1 MRYHN
6 ILWDWNG
13 TLIDDAVTSLNCVND
28 MLTEMNKPLISL
40 EQYYT
45 YVETPIIG
53 FYKHILSEDELDF
66 PVISKSFHDSYNRR
80 IKETFLSPDTENVLK
95 ILKEN
100 GAKQYIITATKEESA
115 RNLTKQYGVEE
126 YFDGIFG
133 ADNTLAESKVERA
146 IKFFGSNN
154 IDHNDTIFIG
164 DTLHDLETAN
174 ALGVDCILVT
184 FGHQGKEITENSG
197 AVTVDTLKDA
207 LNIILDDRAVDF
219 HTHSTCSDGTF
230 TPTELINH
238 AEQVGLSAIALTD
251 HDSVNGIEEA
261 LKASENTNL
270 EFIPGIEFSV
280 TADTEI
286 HIIGLFIDHK
296 NEALLKTI
304 EKTRSVRKNRM
315 EEICKKLRDHG
326 FDITYEEASQLAGGD
341 FLGRAHIARLMLNKG
356 YVSSVKEAFDK
367 YIGLNKP
374 CYAVKKEIT
383 PKDAI
388 TAIRNAGGLAF
399 LAHLHQTKLNNE
411 RLFELLKELKGYG
424 LNGIEGYY
432 TEYTDENIIEFRT
445 LAQKLGL
452 FYSGGSDF
460 HGSMKPQV
468 NLKTGYGDLH
478 IPYSTLSTLKRLKSK
493 I

>member
-28 MLTEMNKPLISL
+28 MLSEMNKPLITL
-40 EQYYT
+40 DQYYT

-53 FYKHILSEDELDF
+53 FYRHILTEDELDF
-66 PVISKSFHDSYNRR
+66 PTISKSFHDSYNRR
-80 IKETFLSPDTENVLK
+80 INETSLAKNAIKVLK
-95 ILKEN
+95 TLKEN

-115 RNLTKQYGVEE
+115 KKLTKEYNVSE

-146 IKFFGSNN
+146 LTFFKNNN
-154 IDHNDTIFIG
+154 INPTDTVFIG
-164 DTLHDLETAN
+164 DSLHDLETAN

-184 FGHQGKEITENSG
+184 FGHQGKAIIESSG
-197 AVTVDTLKDA
+197 TVTADNLIDVLD
-207 LNIILDDRAVDF
+207 IIMDGRAVDF
-219 HTHSTCSDGTF
+219 HTHSTFSDGTM
-230 TPTELINH
+230 TPTELIKH
-238 AEQVGLSAIALTD
+238 AEEVGLSAIALTD
-251 HDSVNGIEEA
+251 HDSVDGIKEA
-261 LKASENTNL
+261 FEASKNSSV

-286 HIIGLFIDHK
+286 HIIGLFIDPN
-296 NEALLKTI
+296 NEILLKTI
-304 EKTRSVRKNRM
+304 EKTRSQRKNRM
-315 EEICKKLRDHG
+315 EEICRKLRDHG
-326 FDITYEEASQLAGGD
+326 FDITYEEALKLAGGD
-341 FLGRAHIARLMLNKG
+341 FLGRAHIAHLMMQKG
-356 YVSSVKEAFDK
+356 YVESIKEAFDK

-383 PKDAI
+383 PQDAI
-388 TAIRNAGGLAF
+388 TAIRSAGGLAF
-399 LAHLHQTKLNNE
+399 LAHLHQTKFDKDK
-411 RLFELLKELKGYG
+411 LFTLLSELKNYG

-432 TEYTDENIIEFRT
+432 TEYTNEHIIEFRT

-460 HGSMKPQV
+460 HGTMKPQV
-468 NLKTGYGDLH
+468 KLKSGYSDLH
-478 IPYSTLSTLKRLKSK
+478 IPYSILTTLKRLKSNL
-493 I
+493 

>member
-28 MLTEMNKPLISL
+28 MLTEMNKPLITL

-53 FYKHILSEDELDF
+53 FYRHILTEDELDF
-66 PVISKSFHDSYNRR
+66 PLISKSFHESYNRR
-80 IKETFLSPDTENVLK
+80 IKETELADNAINVLRT
-95 ILKEN
+95 LKNN

-115 RNLTKQYGVEE
+115 KKLTIDYNVNEF
-126 YFDGIFG
+126 FDGIFG

-146 IKFFGSNN
+146 LNFFRNNN
-154 IDHNDTIFIG
+154 INPQDTVFIG
-164 DTLHDLETAN
+164 DSLHDLETAN

-184 FGHQGKEITENSG
+184 YGHQGRKIIENSG
-197 AVTVDTLKDA
+197 TVTADSLNDV

-219 HTHSTCSDGTF
+219 HTHSTFSDGTF
-230 TPTELINH
+230 TPTELLNH
-238 AEQVGLSAIALTD
+238 AKEVGLSAIALTD
-251 HDSVNGIEEA
+251 HDSVDGINEA
-261 LKASENTNL
+261 IEASKQLDL

-286 HIIGLFIDHK
+286 HIIGLFIDPH
-296 NEALLKTI
+296 NETLLKTI
-304 EKTRSVRKNRM
+304 EKTRSQRKKRM
-315 EEICKKLRDHG
+315 EEICHKLREHS
-326 FDITYEEASQLAGGD
+326 FDITYDEAQELAGGD
-341 FLGRAHIARLMLNKG
+341 FLGRAHIAHLMMKKG
-356 YVSSVKEAFDK
+356 YVATVREAFDK

-383 PKDAI
+383 PQDAI
-388 TAIRNAGGLAF
+388 TAIRSAGGLAF
-399 LAHLHQTKLNNE
+399 LAHLHQTKFNKDKLDS
-411 RLFELLKELKGYG
+411 LLKELKEYG

-432 TEYTDENIIEFRT
+432 TEYTNEHIREFRT
-445 LAQKLGL
+445 LAQKHGL

-460 HGSMKPQV
+460 HGSMKPDV
-468 NLKTGYGDLH
+468 KLKSGYSDLH
-478 IPYSTLSTLKRLKSK
+478 IPYSILTTLKRLKSDL
-493 I
+493 

>member
-28 MLTEMNKPLISL
+28 MLTEMNKTLITL
-40 EQYYT
+40 EQFYT

-53 FYKHILSEDELDF
+53 FYRHILTEDELDF
-66 PVISKSFHDSYNRR
+66 SRISKSFHEAYNNRLS
-80 IKETFLSPDTENVLK
+80 ETELSSNALNVLQA
-95 ILKEN
+95 LKKN

-115 RNLTKQYGVEE
+115 RKLTIKYGVNE

-146 IKFFGSNN
+146 LKIFNENN
-154 IDHNDTIFIG
+154 INPADTVFIG

-184 FGHQGKEITENSG
+184 FGHQGKTIVENSG
-197 AVTVDTLKDA
+197 TVTADSLDEV
-207 LNIILDDRAVDF
+207 LNIILDERAVDF
-219 HTHSTCSDGTF
+219 HTHSTFSDGTF

-238 AEQVGLSAIALTD
+238 AVKVGLSAIALTD
-251 HDSVNGIEEA
+251 HDTVNGIEEA
-261 LKASENTNL
+261 IEASKNKAI

-280 TADTEI
+280 ADGTEI

-296 NEALLKTI
+296 NKTLLDI
-304 EKTRSVRKNRM
+304 IQKTRSQREVRMKGVI
-315 EEICKKLRDHG
+315 EKLQNLG
-326 FDITYEEASQLAGGD
+326 FKITYEEAQKLAGGD
-341 FLGRAHIARLMLNKG
+341 FVGRAHIAHILMDKG
-356 YVSSVKEAFDK
+356 YVSTVKEAFDK

-374 CYAVKKEIT
+374 CYVEKKEIT

-388 TAIRNAGGLAF
+388 TAIRSAGGLAF
-399 LAHLHQTKLNNE
+399 LAHLHQTKFDFQKLDK
-411 RLFELLKELKGYG
+411 LLEELKGYG

-432 TEYTDENIIEFRT
+432 TEYTNEHIKDFRT
-445 LAQKLGL
+445 LAQKHGL

-460 HGSMKPQV
+460 HGSMKPTV
-468 NLKTGYGDLH
+468 KLRSGYSDLH
-478 IPYSTLSTLKRLKSK
+478 IPYSILTTLKRLKSNN
-493 I
+493 

>member
-28 MLTEMNKPLISL
+28 MLIEMGKPLITL

-53 FYKHILSEDELDF
+53 FYRHILTEDELDF

-80 IKETFLSPDTENVLK
+80 IGETHLAANADEVLQT
-95 ILKEN
+95 LKEN

-115 RNLTKQYGVEE
+115 KKLTKDYGVNKF
-126 YFDGIFG
+126 FDGIFG
-133 ADNTLAESKVERA
+133 ANDTFAESKIDRA
-146 IKFFGSNN
+146 LTFLKNNN
-154 IDHNDTIFIG
+154 IEPHDTVFIG

-174 ALGVDCILVT
+174 ALGIDCILVT
-184 FGHQGKEITENSG
+184 YGHQGPDITKTSG
-197 AVTVDTLKDA
+197 TVTADNLTEV
-207 LNIILDDRAVDF
+207 LNIILDNRAVDF
-219 HTHSTCSDGTF
+219 HTHSTFSDGTF
-230 TPTELINH
+230 TPTELIKH
-238 AEQVGLSAIALTD
+238 AEEVGLSAIALTD
-251 HDSVNGIEEA
+251 HDSVDGINEA
-261 LKASENTNL
+261 IKANKNSNL

-286 HIIGLFIDHK
+286 HIIGLFIDPENK
-296 NEALLKTI
+296 VLLDTI
-304 EKTRSVRKNRM
+304 EKTRSQRKNRM
-315 EEICKKLRDHG
+315 EEICRKLREHG
-326 FDITYEEASQLAGGD
+326 FDITYEEALTLAGGD
-341 FLGRAHIARLMLNKG
+341 FLGRAHIAKLMMDKG
-356 YVSSVKEAFDK
+356 YVETVKEAFDK

-388 TAIRNAGGLAF
+388 TAIRSAGGLAF
-399 LAHLHQTKLNNE
+399 LAHLHQTKLEND
-411 RLFELLKELKGYG
+411 RLYSLLNELKSYG

-432 TEYTDENIIEFRT
+432 TEYTNEHIIEFRT

-460 HGSMKPQV
+460 HGTMKPSV
-468 NLKTGYGDLH
+468 KLKSGYADLH
-478 IPYSTLSTLKRLKSK
+478 IPYSILTTLKRLKSE

>member
-1 MRYHN
+1 MRYQN

-13 TLIDDAVTSLNCVND
+13 TLIDDAVTSLDCVND
-28 MLTEMNKPLISL
+28 MLSEMGKPLISL

-53 FYKHILSEDELDF
+53 FYRHILTEEELDF
-66 PVISKSFHDSYNRR
+66 PTISKSFHEAYNNRLNTT
-80 IKETFLSPDTENVLK
+80 KLAYNALNVLK
-95 ILKEN
+95 SLKEN

-115 RNLTKQYGVEE
+115 RNLTIEYSVNE

-146 IKFFGSNN
+146 LKFFNDNN
-154 IDHNDTIFIG
+154 INPHDTIFIG

-184 FGHQGKEITENSG
+184 FGHQGKAIVENSG
-197 AVTVDTLKDA
+197 TVTANSLDEV
-207 LNIILDDRAVDF
+207 LNIILDERAVDF
-219 HTHSTCSDGTF
+219 HTHSTFSDGTF

-238 AEQVGLSAIALTD
+238 AVEVGLSAIALTD
-251 HDSVNGIEEA
+251 HDTVNGINEA
-261 LKASENTNL
+261 LEVSTSKNI

-280 TADTEI
+280 ADGTEI

-296 NEALLKTI
+296 NEVLLDVI
-304 EKTRSVRKNRM
+304 NKTRSQREARM
-315 EEICKKLRDHG
+315 KGVIEKLLNCG
-326 FDITYEEASQLAGGD
+326 FEITYEEAQALAGGD
-341 FLGRAHIARLMLNKG
+341 FVGRAHIAHILMDKG
-356 YVSSVKEAFDK
+356 YVATVKEAFDK

-374 CYAVKKEIT
+374 CYVEKKEIT

-388 TAIRNAGGLAF
+388 TAIRSAGGLAF
-399 LAHLHQTKLNNE
+399 LAHLHQTKFDFQQLDK
-411 RLFELLKELKGYG
+411 LLGELKSYG

-432 TEYTDENIIEFRT
+432 TEYTNDHIKQFRA
-445 LAQKLGL
+445 LAQKHNL

-460 HGSMKPQV
+460 HGTMKPNV
-468 NLKTGYGDLH
+468 NLRSGYSDLH
-478 IPYSTLSTLKRLKSK
+478 IPYSILTTLKRLKSEN
-493 I
+493 

>member
-53 FYKHILSEDELDF
+53 FYRHILTEDELDF
-66 PVISKSFHDSYNRR
+66 PVISKSFHDSYNNR
-80 IKETFLSPDTENVLK
+80 IKETFLADNAEFTIK
-95 ILKEN
+95 TLKEN

-115 RNLTKQYGVEE
+115 RKLAYEYGVGE

-146 IKFFGSNN
+146 LNFFKENN
-154 IDHNDTIFIG
+154 INPRDTVFIG

-197 AVTVDTLKDA
+197 TVTADNLIDV

-230 TPTELINH
+230 TPTELIQH
-238 AEQVGLSAIALTD
+238 AEEIGLAAIALTD
-251 HDSVNGIEEA
+251 HDSVDGIEEA

-296 NEALLKTI
+296 NETLLNTI
-304 EKTRSVRKNRM
+304 EKTRSQRKNRM
-315 EEICKKLRDHG
+315 EEICKKLRAHG
-326 FDITYEEASQLAGGD
+326 FDITYEEALELAGGD
-341 FLGRAHIARLMLNKG
+341 FLGRAHIATLMMNKG
-356 YVSSVKEAFDK
+356 YVSTVKEAFDK

-388 TAIRNAGGLAF
+388 TAIRSAGGFAF
-399 LAHLHQTKLNNE
+399 LAHLHQTKFDNE
-411 RLFELLKELKGYG
+411 KLFLLLKELKGYG

-432 TEYTDENIIEFRT
+432 TEYTNENIIEFRT
-445 LAQKLGL
+445 IAQKLGL

-460 HGSMKPQV
+460 HGSMKPKV

-493 I
+493 L

>member
-1 MRYHN
+1 
-6 ILWDWNG
+6 
-13 TLIDDAVTSLNCVND
+13 
-28 MLTEMNKPLISL
+28 
-40 EQYYT
+40 
-45 YVETPIIG
+45 
-53 FYKHILSEDELDF
+53 
-66 PVISKSFHDSYNRR
+66 
-80 IKETFLSPDTENVLK
+80 
-95 ILKEN
+95 
-100 GAKQYIITATKEESA
+100 
-115 RNLTKQYGVEE
+115 
-126 YFDGIFG
+126 
-133 ADNTLAESKVERA
+133 
-146 IKFFGSNN
+146 
-154 IDHNDTIFIG
+154 
-164 DTLHDLETAN
+164 
-174 ALGVDCILVT
+174 
-184 FGHQGKEITENSG
+184 
-197 AVTVDTLKDA
+197 
-207 LNIILDDRAVDF
+207 
-219 HTHSTCSDGTF
+219 
-230 TPTELINH
+230 
-238 AEQVGLSAIALTD
+238 
-251 HDSVNGIEEA
+251 
-261 LKASENTNL
+261 
-270 EFIPGIEFSV
+270 
-280 TADTEI
+280 
-286 HIIGLFIDHK
+286 
-296 NEALLKTI
+296 
-304 EKTRSVRKNRM
+304 M

>member
-28 MLTEMNKPLISL
+28 MLTEMNKTLITL
-40 EQYYT
+40 EQFYT

-53 FYKHILSEDELDF
+53 FYRHILTEDELDF
-66 PVISKSFHDSYNRR
+66 SRISKSFHEAYNNRLS
-80 IKETFLSPDTENVLK
+80 ETELSSNALNVLQA
-95 ILKEN
+95 LKKN

-115 RNLTKQYGVEE
+115 KKLTIKYGVNE

-146 IKFFGSNN
+146 LKFFNENN
-154 IDHNDTIFIG
+154 INPADTVFIG

-184 FGHQGKEITENSG
+184 FGHQGKTIVENSG
-197 AVTVDTLKDA
+197 TVTADSLDEV
-207 LNIILDDRAVDF
+207 LNIILDERAVDF
-219 HTHSTCSDGTF
+219 HTHSTFSDGTF

-238 AEQVGLSAIALTD
+238 AVKVGLSAIALTD
-251 HDSVNGIEEA
+251 HDTVNGIEEA
-261 LKASENTNL
+261 IEASKNKAI

-280 TADTEI
+280 ADGTEI

-296 NEALLKTI
+296 NKTLLDI
-304 EKTRSVRKNRM
+304 IQKTRSQREVRMKGVI
-315 EEICKKLRDHG
+315 EKLQNLG
-326 FDITYEEASQLAGGD
+326 FKITYEEAQKLAGGD
-341 FLGRAHIARLMLNKG
+341 FVGRAHIAHILMDKG
-356 YVSSVKEAFDK
+356 YVSTVKEAFDK

-374 CYAVKKEIT
+374 CYVEKKEIT

-388 TAIRNAGGLAF
+388 TAIRSAGGLAF
-399 LAHLHQTKLNNE
+399 LAHLHQTKFDFQKLDK
-411 RLFELLKELKGYG
+411 LLEELKGYG

-432 TEYTDENIIEFRT
+432 TEYTNEHIKDFRT
-445 LAQKLGL
+445 LAQKHGL

-460 HGSMKPQV
+460 HGSMKPTV
-468 NLKTGYGDLH
+468 KLRSGYSDLH
-478 IPYSTLSTLKRLKSK
+478 IPYSILTTLKRLKSNN
-493 I
+493 

>member
-13 TLIDDAVTSLNCVND
+13 TLIDDAATSLNCVND
-28 MLTEMNKPLISL
+28 MLTEMNKPLITL
-40 EQYYT
+40 EQFHT

-53 FYKHILSEDELDF
+53 FYRHILTEDELDF
-66 PVISKSFHDSYNRR
+66 SRISKSFHEAYNNRLS
-80 IKETFLSPDTENVLK
+80 ETELSGNTLNVLQA
-95 ILKEN
+95 LKKN

-115 RNLTKQYGVEE
+115 RKLTIKYGVNE

-146 IKFFGSNN
+146 LKFFNENN
-154 IDHNDTIFIG
+154 INPADTVFIG

-184 FGHQGKEITENSG
+184 FGHQGKTIVENSG
-197 AVTVDTLKDA
+197 TVTADSLDEV
-207 LNIILDDRAVDF
+207 LNIILDERAVDF
-219 HTHSTCSDGTF
+219 HTHSTFSDGTF

-238 AEQVGLSAIALTD
+238 AVEVGLSAIALTD
-251 HDSVNGIEEA
+251 HDTVNGIEEA
-261 LKASENTNL
+261 IEASKNKGI

-280 TADTEI
+280 ADGTEI

-296 NEALLKTI
+296 NKTLLDI
-304 EKTRSVRKNRM
+304 IQKTRSQREVRMKGVI
-315 EEICKKLRDHG
+315 EKLQNLG
-326 FDITYEEASQLAGGD
+326 FKITYEEAQKLAGGD
-341 FLGRAHIARLMLNKG
+341 FVGRAHIAHILMDKG
-356 YVSSVKEAFDK
+356 YVSTVKEAFDK

-374 CYAVKKEIT
+374 CYVEKKEIT

-388 TAIRNAGGLAF
+388 TAIRSAGGLAF
-399 LAHLHQTKLNNE
+399 LAHLHQTKFDFQKLDK
-411 RLFELLKELKGYG
+411 LLEELKSYG

-432 TEYTDENIIEFRT
+432 TEYTNEHIKDFRT
-445 LAQKLGL
+445 LAQKHGL

-460 HGSMKPQV
+460 HGSMKPTV
-468 NLKTGYGDLH
+468 KLRSGYSDLH
-478 IPYSTLSTLKRLKSK
+478 VPYSILTTLKRLKSNN
-493 I
+493 

>member
-28 MLTEMNKPLISL
+28 MLTEMNKPLITL

-53 FYKHILSEDELDF
+53 FYKHILTDEELDF
-66 PVISKSFHDSYNRR
+66 PTISKSFHSSYCNR
-80 IKETFLSPDTENVLK
+80 INETFLADGAEHTLK

-115 RNLTKQYGVEE
+115 RNLAFQYGVGE
-126 YFDGIFG
+126 YFNGIFG

-146 IKFFGSNN
+146 LNFFKENN
-154 IDHNDTIFIG
+154 INPNDTIFIG

-184 FGHQGKEITENSG
+184 YGHQGKEITEKSG
-197 AVTVDTLKDA
+197 TVTADNLNEV

-230 TPTELINH
+230 TPTELIKH
-238 AEQVGLSAIALTD
+238 AKEIGLSAIALTD
-251 HDSVNGIEEA
+251 HDTVDGIDEA
-261 LKASENTNL
+261 LLASKSENID
-270 EFIPGIEFSV
+270 FIPGIEFSV
-280 TADTEI
+280 TAETEI

-296 NEALLKTI
+296 NEILLNTI
-304 EKTRSVRKNRM
+304 EKTRSQRKNRM
-315 EEICKKLRDHG
+315 EEICQKLRAHG
-326 FDITYEEASQLAGGD
+326 FDITYEEASKLSGGD
-341 FLGRAHIARLMLNKG
+341 FLGRAHIAALMMQKG
-356 YVSSVKEAFDK
+356 YVESVKEAFDK

-388 TAIRNAGGLAF
+388 TAITSAGGLAF
-399 LAHLHQTKLNNE
+399 LAHLHQTKFDNE
-411 RLFELLKELKGYG
+411 KLFNLLKELKGYG
-424 LNGIEGYY
+424 LTGIEGYY
-432 TEYTDENIIEFRT
+432 TEYTNENTIEFRT

-460 HGSMKPQV
+460 HGKMKPTV
-468 NLKTGYGDLH
+468 NLKTGYGNLH
-478 IPYSTLSTLKRLKSK
+478 IPYSILPTLKRLKQE

>member
-1 MRYHN
+1 MRYHT

-28 MLTEMNKPLISL
+28 MLTEINKPLISL

-53 FYKHILSEDELDF
+53 FYRHILTEDELDF
-66 PVISKSFHDSYNRR
+66 PVISKSFHDSYNNR
-80 IKETFLSPDTENVLK
+80 IKETHLAAGAKATLK
-95 ILKEN
+95 KLKEN

-115 RNLTKQYGVEE
+115 RNLAFQYGVEE

-133 ADNTLAESKVERA
+133 ANNTLAESKVERA
-146 IKFFGSNN
+146 LNFFKSHK
-154 IDHNDTIFIG
+154 IDPSDTVFIG
-164 DTLHDLETAN
+164 DTIHDLETAN

-184 FGHQGKEITENSG
+184 FGHQGKDITENSG
-197 AVTVDTLKDA
+197 TVTADSLNDV

-219 HTHSTCSDGTF
+219 HTHSTCSDGTL
-230 TPTELINH
+230 TPTELIKL
-238 AEQVGLSAIALTD
+238 AEETGLSAIALTD
-251 HDSVNGIEEA
+251 HDSVDGIEEA
-261 LKASENTNL
+261 LEASKNTNL

-296 NEALLKTI
+296 NETLLNTI
-304 EKTRSVRKNRM
+304 EKTRSQRKNRM
-315 EEICKKLRDHG
+315 EEICKKLREHG
-326 FDITYEEASQLAGGD
+326 FDITYEEASKLAGGD
-341 FLGRAHIARLMLNKG
+341 FLGRAHIATLMMNKG
-356 YVSSVKEAFDK
+356 YVKTVKEAFDM

-383 PKDAI
+383 PEDAI
-388 TAIRNAGGLAF
+388 KAIRSAGGLAF
-399 LAHLHQTKLNNE
+399 LAHLHQTKFDNE
-411 RLFELLKELKGYG
+411 RLYDLLQKLKSYG

-432 TEYTDENIIEFRT
+432 TEYTNENVIEFRT

-468 NLKTGYGDLH
+468 NLKTGYGNLH

>member
-28 MLTEMNKPLISL
+28 MLKEMNKPLITL
-40 EQYYT
+40 EQFYT

-53 FYKHILSEDELDF
+53 FYRHILTEDELDF
-66 PVISKSFHDSYNRR
+66 SKISKSFHEAYNNRLS
-80 IKETFLSPDTENVLK
+80 ETELSSNALNVLQT
-95 ILKEN
+95 LKKN

-115 RNLTKQYGVEE
+115 RKLTIKYGVNE

-146 IKFFGSNN
+146 LKFFNENN
-154 IDHNDTIFIG
+154 INPADTVFIG

-184 FGHQGKEITENSG
+184 FGHQGKTIVENSG
-197 AVTVDTLKDA
+197 TVTADSLDEV
-207 LNIILDDRAVDF
+207 LNIILDERAVDF
-219 HTHSTCSDGTF
+219 HAHSTFSDGTF

-238 AEQVGLSAIALTD
+238 AVEVGLSAVALTD
-251 HDSVNGIEEA
+251 HDTVNGIEEA
-261 LKASENTNL
+261 IEASKNKAI

-280 TADTEI
+280 ADGTEI

-296 NEALLKTI
+296 NETLLNVI
-304 EKTRSVRKNRM
+304 QKTRSQREVRMKGVI
-315 EEICKKLRDHG
+315 EKLQNLG
-326 FDITYEEASQLAGGD
+326 FKITYEEAQKLAGGD
-341 FLGRAHIARLMLNKG
+341 FVGRAHIAHVLMDKG
-356 YVSSVKEAFDK
+356 YVSTVKEAFDK

-374 CYAVKKEIT
+374 CYVEKKEIT

-388 TAIRNAGGLAF
+388 TAIRSAGGLAF
-399 LAHLHQTKLNNE
+399 LAHLHQTKFDFQKLDK
-411 RLFELLKELKGYG
+411 LLEELKGYG

-432 TEYTDENIIEFRT
+432 TEYTNEHIKEFRT
-445 LAQKLGL
+445 LAQKHGL

-460 HGSMKPQV
+460 HGSMKPTV
-468 NLKTGYGDLH
+468 KLRSGYSDLH
-478 IPYSTLSTLKRLKSK
+478 IPYSILTTLKRLKSNN
-493 I
+493 

>member
-28 MLTEMNKPLISL
+28 MLTEINKPLISL

-53 FYKHILSEDELDF
+53 FYRHILTEDELDF
-66 PVISKSFHDSYNRR
+66 PVISKSFHDSYNNR
-80 IKETFLSPDTENVLK
+80 IKETFLADNAETTLK
-95 ILKEN
+95 TLKEK

-115 RNLTKQYGVEE
+115 RNLAFQYGVVE

-146 IKFFGSNN
+146 LNFFKKNN
-154 IDHNDTIFIG
+154 INPRDTLFIG

-174 ALGVDCILVT
+174 ALGVDCVLVT
-184 FGHQGKEITENSG
+184 YGHQGKEITENSG
-197 AVTVDTLKDA
+197 TVTVDN
-207 LNIILDDRAVDF
+207 LNDVLDIILDDRAVDF

-230 TPTELINH
+230 TPTELIKY
-238 AEQVGLSAIALTD
+238 AENVGLSAIALTD
-251 HDSVNGIEEA
+251 HDSVDGIEEA
-261 LKASENTNL
+261 ILASKDTNL

-296 NEALLKTI
+296 NETLLKTI
-304 EKTRSVRKNRM
+304 KKTRSQRKGRM
-315 EEICKKLRDHG
+315 EEICEKLRAHG
-326 FDITYEEASQLAGGD
+326 FDITYEEASKLAGGD
-341 FLGRAHIARLMLNKG
+341 FLGRAHIAHLMMNKG
-356 YVSSVKEAFDK
+356 YVETVKEAFDK

-383 PKDAI
+383 PEDAI
-388 TAIRNAGGLAF
+388 TAIRSAGGLAF
-399 LAHLHQTKLNNE
+399 LAHLHQTKFDNE
-411 RLFELLKELKGYG
+411 RLYKLLKELKGYG

-432 TEYTDENIIEFRT
+432 TEYSDENIVEFRT
-445 LAQKLGL
+445 LAQKLSL

-460 HGSMKPQV
+460 HGSMKPKV
-468 NLKTGYGDLH
+468 SLKTGYGDLH
-478 IPYSTLSTLKRLKSK
+478 IPYSTLTTLRRLKSK

>member
-80 IKETFLSPDTENVLK
+80 IKETFLSPDTENVLE

-146 IKFFGSNN
+146 IKFFRSNN
-154 IDHNDTIFIG
+154 IDHKDTIFIG

-197 AVTVDTLKDA
+197 AVTVDSLKDA

-230 TPTELINH
+230 TPTELINY

-251 HDSVNGIEEA
+251 HDSVDGIEEA

-286 HIIGLFIDHK
+286 HIIGLFIDHE
-296 NEALLKTI
+296 NEVLLKTI

-388 TAIRNAGGLAF
+388 TAIRSAGGLAF

-432 TEYTDENIIEFRT
+432 TEYTEENIIEFRT

>member
-28 MLTEMNKPLISL
+28 MLTEMNKTLITL

-45 YVETPIIG
+45 YVETPITG
-53 FYKHILSEDELDF
+53 FYRHILTEDELDF
-66 PVISKSFHDSYNRR
+66 SRISKSFHEAYNNRLS
-80 IKETFLSPDTENVLK
+80 ETELSSNALNVLQA
-95 ILKEN
+95 LKKN

-115 RNLTKQYGVEE
+115 RKLTIKYGVNE

-146 IKFFGSNN
+146 LKFFNENN
-154 IDHNDTIFIG
+154 INPADTVFIG

-184 FGHQGKEITENSG
+184 FGHQGKTIVENSG
-197 AVTVDTLKDA
+197 TVTADSLDEV
-207 LNIILDDRAVDF
+207 LNIILDERAVDF
-219 HTHSTCSDGTF
+219 HTHSTFSDGTF

-238 AEQVGLSAIALTD
+238 AVKVGLSAIALTD
-251 HDSVNGIEEA
+251 HDTVNGVEEA
-261 LKASENTNL
+261 IEASKNKAI

-280 TADTEI
+280 ADGTEI

-296 NEALLKTI
+296 NKTLLDI
-304 EKTRSVRKNRM
+304 IQKTRSQREVRMKGVI
-315 EEICKKLRDHG
+315 EKLQKLG
-326 FDITYEEASQLAGGD
+326 FKITYEEAQKLAGGD
-341 FLGRAHIARLMLNKG
+341 FVGRAHIAHILMDKG
-356 YVSSVKEAFDK
+356 YVSTVKEAFDK

-374 CYAVKKEIT
+374 CYVEKKEIT

-388 TAIRNAGGLAF
+388 TAIRSAGGLAF
-399 LAHLHQTKLNNE
+399 LAHLHQTKFDFQKLDK
-411 RLFELLKELKGYG
+411 LLEELKGYG

-432 TEYTDENIIEFRT
+432 TEYTNEHIKDFRT
-445 LAQKLGL
+445 LAQKHGL

-460 HGSMKPQV
+460 HGSMKPTV
-468 NLKTGYGDLH
+468 KLRSGYYDLH
-478 IPYSTLSTLKRLKSK
+478 IPYSILTTLKRLKSNN
-493 I
+493 

>member
-1 MRYHN
+1 MRYKN

-28 MLTEMNKPLISL
+28 MLSEMNKPLISL

-45 YVETPIIG
+45 FVETPIIG
-53 FYKHILSEDELDF
+53 FYRHILTEEELDF
-66 PVISKSFHDSYNRR
+66 PVISKSFHDSYNNRLN
-80 IKETFLSPDTENVLK
+80 ETFLADNAESTLK
-95 ILKEN
+95 ALKEN

-115 RNLTKQYGVEE
+115 RRLTVNYGVNE

-146 IKFFGSNN
+146 LNFFKSNN
-154 IDHNDTIFIG
+154 INPRDTVFIG

-184 FGHQGKEITENSG
+184 FGHQGREITESSG
-197 AVTVDTLKDA
+197 TVTVDNLNEA

-230 TPTELINH
+230 TPAELIKH
-238 AEQVGLSAIALTD
+238 AEETGLSAIALTD
-251 HDSVNGIEEA
+251 HDTVDGIEEA
-261 LKASENTNL
+261 LQAGKTTNL

-296 NEALLKTI
+296 NETLLKTI
-304 EKTRSVRKNRM
+304 EKTRSQRRSRM
-315 EEICKKLRDHG
+315 EEICRKLRDHG
-326 FDITYEEASQLAGGD
+326 FDITYEEASKLSGGD
-341 FLGRAHIARLMLNKG
+341 FLGRAHIARLMMNKG
-356 YVSSVKEAFDK
+356 YVETVKEAFDK

-383 PKDAI
+383 PEDAI
-388 TAIRNAGGLAF
+388 KAIRAAGGLAF

-411 RLFELLKELKGYG
+411 ELLKLLTELKSYG

-432 TEYTDENIIEFRT
+432 TEYSDENITEFRT

-460 HGSMKPQV
+460 HGSMKPSV
-468 NLKTGYGDLH
+468 SLKTGYGDLH
-478 IPYSTLSTLKRLKSK
+478 IPYSILSTLKRLKSK

>member
-28 MLTEMNKPLISL
+28 MLSEMNKPLISL

-53 FYKHILSEDELDF
+53 FYRHILTDDELDF
-66 PVISKSFHDSYNRR
+66 PVISKSFHESYSNR
-80 IKETFLSPDTENVLK
+80 IKETFLSDNAENVLK
-95 ILKEN
+95 TLKQN
-100 GAKQYIITATKEESA
+100 GAKQYIITATKEDSA
-115 RNLTKQYGVEE
+115 RNLAFQYGVGE

-146 IKFFGSNN
+146 LKFFKENN
-154 IDHNDTIFIG
+154 IDSRDTIFIG

-184 FGHQGKEITENSG
+184 FGHQGKNITENSG
-197 AVTVDTLKDA
+197 AVTADNLIDV

-230 TPTELINH
+230 SPTQLIQH
-238 AEQVGLSAIALTD
+238 AEEIGLSAIALTD
-251 HDSVNGIEEA
+251 HDSVDGIEEA
-261 LKASENTNL
+261 LNASKNAKL

-296 NEALLKTI
+296 NETLLNTI
-304 EKTRSVRKNRM
+304 EKTRSQRKNRM
-315 EEICKKLRDHG
+315 EEICKKLREHG
-326 FDITYEEASQLAGGD
+326 FDITYEEALKLAGGD
-341 FLGRAHIARLMLNKG
+341 FLGRAHIAKLMMNKG
-356 YVSSVKEAFDK
+356 YVTSVKEAFDM

-388 TAIRNAGGLAF
+388 TAIRSAGGLAF
-399 LAHLHQTKLNNE
+399 LAHLHQTKFGNE
-411 RLFELLKELKGYG
+411 KLLALLKELKDYG

-432 TEYTDENIIEFRT
+432 TEYTDENIVEFRT

-460 HGSMKPQV
+460 HGSMKPKV

-478 IPYSTLSTLKRLKSK
+478 IPYSTLSTLKRLKSE

>member
-13 TLIDDAVTSLNCVND
+13 TLIDDAITSLNCVND

-53 FYKHILSEDELDF
+53 FYKHILTEDELDF
-66 PVISKSFHDSYNRR
+66 PVISKSFHDSYNSR
-80 IKETFLSPDTENVLK
+80 IAETFLAEGTKTTLK
-95 ILKEN
+95 TLKEH

-115 RNLTKQYGVEE
+115 RTLAFQYGVGE

-146 IKFFGSNN
+146 LNFFKKNN
-154 IDHNDTIFIG
+154 INPRDTVFIG

-184 FGHQGKEITENSG
+184 FGHQGKEIVENSG
-197 AVTVDTLKDA
+197 TITADN
-207 LNIILDDRAVDF
+207 LNDVLDIILDDRAVDF

-230 TPTELINH
+230 TPTELIKH
-238 AEQVGLSAIALTD
+238 AESVGLSAIALTD
-251 HDSVNGIEEA
+251 HDSVDGIEEA
-261 LKASENTNL
+261 LEASKNVNL

-296 NEALLKTI
+296 NDVLLNTI
-304 EKTRSVRKNRM
+304 EKTRSQRKNRM
-315 EEICKKLRDHG
+315 EEICRKLREHG
-326 FDITYEEASQLAGGD
+326 FDITYDEALALAGGD
-341 FLGRAHIARLMLNKG
+341 FLGRAHIASLMMQKG
-356 YVSSVKEAFDK
+356 CVETVKEAFDK

-388 TAIRNAGGLAF
+388 TAIRSAGGLAF
-399 LAHLHQTKLNNE
+399 LAHLHQTKFDNE
-411 RLFELLKELKGYG
+411 RLYKLLKELKEYG

-432 TEYTDENIIEFRT
+432 TEYTNENIIEFRT

-460 HGSMKPQV
+460 HGSMKPKV
-468 NLKTGYGDLH
+468 NLKTGYGNLH
-478 IPYSTLSTLKRLKSK
+478 IPYSTLRTLKRLKSK

>member
-28 MLTEMNKPLISL
+28 MLSEMNKPLITL

-53 FYKHILSEDELDF
+53 FYRHILTEDELDF
-66 PVISKSFHDSYNRR
+66 PAISKSFHSSYNDRLN
-80 IKETFLSPDTENVLK
+80 ETFLAYGATKTLK
-95 ILKEN
+95 TLKEN

-115 RNLTKQYGVEE
+115 RKLAFQYGVGE

-146 IKFFGSNN
+146 LNFFNENN
-154 IDHNDTIFIG
+154 IDPRDTIFIG

-184 FGHQGKEITENSG
+184 FGHQGKEIVENSG
-197 AVTVDTLKDA
+197 TVTADNLNDV

-230 TPTELINH
+230 TPTELIKH
-238 AEQVGLSAIALTD
+238 AKGVGLSAIALTD
-251 HDSVNGIEEA
+251 HDSVDGIEEA
-261 LKASENTNL
+261 INASKTTDI

-280 TADTEI
+280 TANTEI

-296 NEALLKTI
+296 NEVLLNTI
-304 EKTRSVRKNRM
+304 EKTRSQRKARM
-315 EEICKKLRDHG
+315 EEICKKLRDHS
-326 FDITYEEASQLAGGD
+326 FDITYEEASKLAGGD
-341 FLGRAHIARLMLNKG
+341 FLGRAHIATLMMNKG
-356 YVSSVKEAFDK
+356 YVETVKEAFDK

-388 TAIRNAGGLAF
+388 TAIRSAGGLAF
-399 LAHLHQTKLNNE
+399 LAHLHQTKFDNKE
-411 RLFELLKELKGYG
+411 LFELLKELKSYG

-432 TEYTDENIIEFRT
+432 TEYTNENITEFRT

-460 HGSMKPQV
+460 HGSMKPTV

-478 IPYSTLSTLKRLKSK
+478 IPYSILSTLKRLKQE